1 MVYDIN
7 LSLTNGEPFGSSVLA
22 AMHVYRT
29 AFTEKNYGVGQAEA
43 LVLFIICAVIGLLQ
57 VYVGKKG
64 EVEA

>member
-1 MVYDIN
+1 
-7 LSLTNGEPFGSSVLA
+7 
-22 AMHVYRT
+22 MHVYRT